1 MQGLC
6 LIFKMNVYA
15 VNYAPIPNHIPLFIF
30 GRTAALYSVGR
41 DYLGGRSLYGVWSD
55 RRYDPS
61 LFPIRIIGLWAIF
74 GSEHTSE
81 VVYRLCRLGAILA
94 LLLPVVTAFVSLAWA
109 TGSAFRP
116 PDLLIGYSALEIP
129 VLAGGIALALIL
141 LFFFGSFLAA
151 RNIDGVPF

>member
-1 MQGLC
+1 MPQYQTTSPSSFL
-6 LIFKMNVYA
+6 
-15 VNYAPIPNHIPLFIF
+15 
-30 GRTAALYSVGR
+30 AALLLSIPSVGIILAAVVYTVYGLTG
-41 DYLGGRSLYGVWSD
+41 DMIHPYFQFVTALFLY
-55 RRYDPS
+55 
-61 LFPIRIIGLWAIF
+61 FIIGLWAIF